1 MENRMRNGD
10 YVPDGFGGFVRLQ
23 DLQALLQRALF
34 KLQCRRGSFP
44 FLPELGSRLH
54 ELGREKPAMRQAL
67 AKQFCAEALEGM
79 ELTVTD
85 VKLHVTPDDH
95 ARLEVFLAYH
105 GEQVPV
111 EVTI

>member
-1 MENRMRNGD
+1 MENLLRNGD
-10 YVPDGFGGFVRLQ
+10 YVPDGFGGFTRLQ
-23 DLQALLQRALF
+23 DLQAILQRALF

-54 ELGREKPAMRQAL
+54 DLGREKPAMRQAL
-67 AKQFCAEALEGM
+67 AKQYCAEALEGM
-79 ELTVTD
+79 ELEVVD
-85 VKLHVTPDDH
+85 VKLTAAADDH
-95 ARLEVFLAYH
+95 ARLEVYLSYN

>member
-1 MENRMRNGD
+1 MRNGD
-10 YVPDGFGGFVRLQ
+10 YVPDGFGGFTRLQ

-44 FLPELGSRLH
+44 FLPELGSRLAD
-54 ELGREKPAMRQAL
+54 LGKEKPAMRQAL
-67 AKQFCAEALEGM
+67 AKQYCAEALEGM
-79 ELTVTD
+79 ELEVVD
-85 VKLHVTPDDH
+85 VKLHTAADDH
-95 ARLEVFLAYH
+95 AWLEVYLSYD